1 MITKSHFKKVLLIVL
16 SLIVLVSCLLA
27 IKFQVFYIGPSLDS
41 LQNQYAK
48 QGRIDPKAPIQ
59 AHDTIVINASASRVW
74 QVLSD
79 VPNWPAWF
87 PGVKNIHLVADVGP
101 EVTFTW
107 ENGGSEIKSTFAVV
121 NPGKELSWTGT
132 SFGAKAIDRHVLEVL
147 DINRTRVF
155 NEESMGGPLLTLF
168 YSSKTLHADM
178 KQFLFALKQTS
189 ENTK

>member
-79 VPNWPAWF
+79 VPNWPTWF
-87 PGVKNIHLVADVGP
+87 PGVKKVHLGADVGP
-101 EVTFTW
+101 GITFTW
-107 ENGGSEIKSTFAVV
+107 ENSGSEIKSMFAVV

-132 SFGAKAIDRHVLEVL
+132 SFGAKAVDRHVLEVL
-147 DINRTRVF
+147 DINHTRVL